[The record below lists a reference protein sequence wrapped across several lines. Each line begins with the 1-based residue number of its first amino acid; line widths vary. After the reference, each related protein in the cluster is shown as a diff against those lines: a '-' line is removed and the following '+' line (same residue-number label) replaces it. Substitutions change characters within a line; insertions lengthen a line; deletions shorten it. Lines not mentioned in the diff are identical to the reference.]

1 MLKRPAT
8 TQCKTCEKVFAVT
21 NKMGPIPRFC
31 SAACKP
37 SRAYTAGA
45 KERVAKDSGVIP
57 SSAAKARRGGVS
69 ERPRDVREGQQPGP
83 PRDRTVTVTSE
94 TEYSDDEAE
103 FIKAVD
109 RFKREKKRP
118 FPALSELLAVA
129 RELGYRKAAP
139 RENEQA

>member
-1 MLKRPAT
+1 MATSRPAT

-21 NKMGPIPRFC
+21 NAMGPIRQFC

-45 KERVAKDSGVIP
+45 KSRVARSTSVV

-69 ERPRDVREGQQPGP
+69 ERPRDVCEDQQPDP

-118 FPALSELLAVA
+118 FPALSELLGVLKG
-129 RELGYRKAAP
+129 LGYRKGTADGLVT
-139 RENEQA
+139 